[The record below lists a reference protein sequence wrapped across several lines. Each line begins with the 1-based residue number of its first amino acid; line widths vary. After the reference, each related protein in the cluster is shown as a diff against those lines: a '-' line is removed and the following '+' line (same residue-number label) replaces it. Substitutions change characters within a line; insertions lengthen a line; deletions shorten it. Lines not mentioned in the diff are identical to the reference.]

1 MDYAMALVEQDR
13 LFADQLA
20 GHDWS
25 APVPTCPGWTLNQL
39 LRHLGRGHRW
49 AAQIVRERRDEALDP
64 RQVEGGK
71 PPADEPGALGWLR
84 DSGRALLAAVEATG
98 PRTPV
103 WTFLGPKPA
112 GWWIRR
118 RLHETTVHRADVA
131 IALDTPYELAPGLA
145 ADAISEWIDLIVAE
159 TGPGQ
164 RGSDS
169 IEPGVSLHL
178 HATDTDAEWTL
189 RGGPDGVTCVP
200 EHVKST
206 TALRGPASELLLAIT
221 GRRPATEIHGDES
234 VWHQFLER
242 TPL

>member
-1 MDYAMALVEQDR
+1 MDYAAALVDEDR
-13 LFADQLA
+13 RFADQLA
-20 GHDWS
+20 GRDWS

-49 AAQIVRERRDEALDP
+49 AAQIVRDRRDTALDP

-71 PPADEPGALGWLR
+71 PPADEAGALDWLR
-84 DSGRALLAAVEATG
+84 ASGRTLLDAVETTG
-98 PRTPV
+98 SDTPV
-103 WTFLGPKPA
+103 WTFLGPRPA

-131 IALDTPYELAPGLA
+131 IALGLPFEIDSDLA
-145 ADAISEWIDLIVAE
+145 ADGVSEWIDLLVAE

-164 RGSDS
+164 RGHDS
-169 IEPGVSLHL
+169 LEAGVSLHL

-189 RGGPDGVTCVP
+189 RGGPGGVACESV
-200 EHVKST
+200 HAKST
-206 TALRGPASELLLAIT
+206 AAVRGPASSLLLGIT
-221 GRRPATEIHGDES
+221 GRKTVTDVFGDES
-234 VWHQFLER
+234 VWRTFLER